1 MPLAAGECFPGS
13 EVPQCVTNFARTAPH
28 QRDGAAQFPSHIM
41 KTLATSDLATSF
53 PGLPFQAYKVVLVI
67 DLVESVRLMA
77 SHEAAVVA
85 QWRAFM
91 DHAAQQVLPAHRG
104 RLVKSL
110 GDGLLAEFDA
120 PADAVKTALSLHAF
134 FQPINRRLPADEQ
147 LHLRA
152 GIHAS
157 HLYVGEHDVYGHGV
171 NLAARVATLGEA
183 GDTVVTAPV
192 RDGMVDGIDG
202 EVADMGESYLKH
214 WPEPVRTWRVYPV
227 RVGQANW
234 QPEKREAPA
243 SDFRPSIAIIPF
255 DSRTPSP
262 EHFVIGE
269 LIADGVIAQLAR
281 SQDIRVIARLSTTA
295 FRGRHATPGE
305 IDARL
310 GATFVLSGGYAAL
323 GDKVLITAE
332 LADTRSGE
340 VVWAERLS
348 GDTMDLMQVQSEL
361 IHQLST
367 ACAHALLNAEV
378 QRSLA
383 LPLPKLDSNALMLGG
398 ITLMHRS
405 TPRDLQRSQQ
415 LLEAVAERHKRVAAP
430 WAWLA
435 KWHVMQ
441 VVQGLSADPAN
452 DFKRA
457 ISIAD
462 RALDL
467 EPNSTLAMS
476 IKGHALCH
484 LGSDVDG
491 SRRLLQEA
499 TQSNPND
506 PMAWLYTC
514 VWSTMWGSSKDSVVE
529 AENALDLS
537 PLDPQRYYFEMMLA
551 TCCAAAENWDRAEN
565 LCRSSLLKNRY
576 HLPTIRTLVLAQ
588 HELGHTEKARLT
600 MSLLL
605 SLQPNLTIDQYLSAG
620 GQSPLRQRVASAFRE
635 LGLKS
640 H

>member
-1 MPLAAGECFPGS
+1 MCAKLRPIRPPILGMTLSSASLTMTPLA
-13 EVPQCVTNFARTAPH
+13 TNEP
-28 QRDGAAQFPSHIM
+28 
-41 KTLATSDLATSF
+41 ATSF
-53 PGLPFQAYKVVLVI
+53 PGLPFEAYKVVLVI

-77 SHEAAVVA
+77 GHEAAVVA
-85 QWRAFM
+85 RWRAFM
-91 DHAAQQVLPAHRG
+91 DHAAQRVLPQHGG

-110 GDGLLAEFDA
+110 GDGLLAEFDQ
-120 PADAVKTALSLHAF
+120 PVNAVKCASELHAF
-134 FQPINRRLPADEQ
+134 FKPSNLHLPADQ
-147 LHLRA
+147 QMHLRA

-171 NLAARVATLGEA
+171 NLAARVANLGDA

-192 RDGMVDGIDG
+192 RDGIVDGIDG
-202 EVADMGESYLKH
+202 EVDDMGESYLKH
-214 WPEPVRTWRVYPV
+214 WPEPVRTWRVNPV
-227 RVGQANW
+227 RSGQPSW
-234 QPEKREAPA
+234 RPEKREAPA
-243 SDFRPSIAIIPF
+243 SDFRASIAVIPF
-255 DSRTPSP
+255 DARTPAP
-262 EHFVIGE
+262 EFFVIGE

-281 SQDIRVIARLSTTA
+281 SQDLRVISRLSTTA
-295 FRGRHATPGE
+295 FRGRQATPGE

-310 GATFVLSGGYAAL
+310 NATFVLSGGYAVL

-332 LADTRSGE
+332 LADTRRGE
-340 VVWAERLS
+340 VVWAERIS
-348 GDTMDLMQVQSEL
+348 GDTLDLMQLHSEL
-361 IHQLST
+361 IHQLCT
-367 ACAHALLNAEV
+367 ACTHALLNAEV
-378 QRSLA
+378 QRSLVM
-383 LPLPKLDSNALMLGG
+383 PLPQLDSNTLMLGG

-435 KWHVMQ
+435 KWHIIQ
-441 VVQGLSADPAN
+441 VVQGLSGDPAS

-484 LGSDVDG
+484 LGSDVDA
-491 SRRLLQEA
+491 SHRLLQEA

-506 PMAWLYTC
+506 PMAWLYSC
-514 VWSTMWGSSKDSVVE
+514 VWSSMWGLSRDSVKE
-529 AENALDLS
+529 AENALNLS

-551 TCCAAAENWDRAEN
+551 TCCAASEEWSRSIE
-565 LCRSSLLKNRY
+565 LCKSSLLKNRY
-576 HLPTIRTLVLAQ
+576 HLPTIRCLIVSQYESGQIHEAQETYKTLK
-588 HELGHTEKARLT
+588 T
-600 MSLLL
+600 
-605 SLQPNLTIDQYLSAG
+605 LQPEFTVKGYLAAG
-620 GQSPLRQRVASAFRE
+620 GESRLRKRVASALSALERR
-635 LGLKS
+635 S

>member
-1 MPLAAGECFPGS
+1 MTLSSASLTMTPLA
-13 EVPQCVTNFARTAPH
+13 TNEP
-28 QRDGAAQFPSHIM
+28 
-41 KTLATSDLATSF
+41 ATSF
-53 PGLPFQAYKVVLVI
+53 PGLPFEAYKVVLVI

-77 SHEAAVVA
+77 GHEAAVVA
-85 QWRAFM
+85 RWRAFM
-91 DHAAQQVLPAHRG
+91 DHAAQRVLPQHGG

-110 GDGLLAEFDA
+110 GDGLLAEFDQ
-120 PADAVKTALSLHAF
+120 PVNAVKSASELHAF
-134 FQPINRRLPADEQ
+134 FKPSNLQLPADQ
-147 LHLRA
+147 QMHLRA

-171 NLAARVATLGEA
+171 NLAARVATLGDA

-192 RDGMVDGIDG
+192 RDGIVDGIDG
-202 EVADMGESYLKH
+202 IVDDMGESYLKH
-214 WPEPVRTWRVYPV
+214 WPEPVRTWRVHATSADQP
-227 RVGQANW
+227 RW
-234 QPEKREAPA
+234 RPEKREAPA
-243 SDFRPSIAIIPF
+243 SDFRPSIAVIPF
-255 DSRTPSP
+255 DARTPAP

-281 SQDIRVIARLSTTA
+281 SQDLRVIARLSTTA
-295 FRGRHATPGE
+295 FRGRQATPGE

-310 GATFVLSGGYAAL
+310 DATFVLSGGYAVL

-332 LADTRSGE
+332 LADTRRGE

-348 GDTMDLMQVQSEL
+348 GDTLDLLQLHSEL
-361 IHQLST
+361 INQLSS

-378 QRSLA
+378 QRSLV
-383 LPLPKLDSNALMLGG
+383 LPLPQLDSNALMLGG

-435 KWHVMQ
+435 KWHIMQ

-452 DFKRA
+452 DFRRA

-467 EPNSTLAMS
+467 EPNSALAMA

-484 LGSDVDG
+484 LGSDVGG
-491 SRRLLQEA
+491 SRTALAGGHPEQPQRSHGLALQQRLVLDVGTPQDA
-499 TQSNPND
+499 VS
-506 PMAWLYTC
+506 
-514 VWSTMWGSSKDSVVE
+514 E
-529 AENALDLS
+529 AENALNRS
-537 PLDPQRYYFEMMLA
+537 PLDPQQYYFEMMLA
-551 TCCAAAENWDRAEN
+551 HQLRCGPAVGSARSTCA
-565 LCRSSLLKNRY
+565 SLRCCKNRY
-576 HLPTIRTLVLAQ
+576 HLPTIRCLITSQYEAGQMAEARETYRTL
-588 HELGHTEKARLT
+588 KA
-600 MSLLL
+600 
-605 SLQPNLTIDQYLSAG
+605 LQPDLTVDDLPCCGRRQSSCGNVAQGRWRIWKALPLKTDQSKTG
-620 GQSPLRQRVASAFRE
+620 D
-635 LGLKS
+635 

>member
-1 MPLAAGECFPGS
+1 MTPLA
-13 EVPQCVTNFARTAPH
+13 TNDP
-28 QRDGAAQFPSHIM
+28 
-41 KTLATSDLATSF
+41 ATSF
-53 PGLPFQAYKVVLVI
+53 PGLPFQAFKVVLVI

-77 SHEAAVVA
+77 GHEAAVVA
-85 QWRAFM
+85 RWRAFM
-91 DHAAQQVLPAHRG
+91 DDAAQRVLPQHRG

-110 GDGLLAEFDA
+110 GDGLLAEFDQ
-120 PADAVKTALSLHAF
+120 PLDAVKTALELQAF
-134 FQPINRRLPADEQ
+134 FAPINRPLPADQ
-147 LHLRA
+147 QMHLRA

-183 GDTVVTAPV
+183 GEIVVTAPV
-192 RDGMVDGIDG
+192 RDGIVDGVDG
-202 EVADMGESYLKH
+202 EIEDMGESYLKH
-214 WPEPVRTWRVYPV
+214 WPEPVRTWRVHPALSAYPSW
-227 RVGQANW
+227 R
-234 QPEKREAPA
+234 PEKREAPA

-255 DSRTPSP
+255 DARTPSP
-262 EHFVIGE
+262 EHLVIGE

-295 FRGRHATPGE
+295 FRGRGATPGE

-310 GATFVLSGGYAAL
+310 DATFVLCGGYAVV
-323 GDKVLITAE
+323 GHQVLITAE
-332 LADTRSGE
+332 LADTRRGE
-340 VVWAERLS
+340 VVWADRIG

-361 IHQLST
+361 IHRLST
-367 ACAHALLNAEV
+367 ACAQALLNAEV
-378 QRSLA
+378 QRSLV
-383 LPLPKLDSNALMLGG
+383 LPLPQLDSNALMLGG

-441 VVQGLSADPAN
+441 VVQGMSADPAN
-452 DFKRA
+452 DFRRA

-467 EPNSTLAMS
+467 EPNSTLAMA

-491 SRRLLQEA
+491 AYRLLQEA

-506 PMAWLYTC
+506 PMAWLYAC
-514 VWSTMWGSSKDSVVE
+514 VWSTMWGTPDQSMIE
-529 AENALDLS
+529 AESALALS
-537 PLDPQRYYFEMMLA
+537 PLDPQKYYFEMMLA
-551 TCCAAAENWDRAEN
+551 NCCLASGEPKKAIE
-565 LCRSSLLKNRY
+565 LCQSSLKKNRY
-576 HLPTIRTLVLAQ
+576 HLPTIRTLVIAQYEFGAPEDARRTLAV
-588 HELGHTEKARLT
+588 LT
-600 MSLLL
+600 
-605 SLQPNLTIDQYLSAG
+605 SLQPDLTISKYLASG
-620 GQSPLRQRVASAFRE
+620 SRSPLRRKGAKVFAA
-635 LGLKS
+635 LGLPN
-640 H
+640 